1 MAAPPTEASAR
12 ATSSTAA
19 AADPPQALD
28 SEEEETSRAK
38 DKRTLPPTGA
48 QKARRR
54 RKKKKA
60 QEKVQA
66 LEEEA
71 PKDGKGKG
79 KERAQTPPDTG
90 QPPPAAARTRHNWAM
105 YPEAQQCLIDVF
117 RQYAASSTAD
127 RTAIKEAAW
136 REATSLLPT
145 KGENTKKVRSFA
157 PSTFTTHLTISY
169 SW

>member
-1 MAAPPTEASAR
+1 MAAPPTEPPVR
-12 ATSSTAA
+12 ATASTAA

-28 SEEEETSRAK
+28 SEEEERSGAK
-38 DKRTLPPTGA
+38 DKRMLPPTGA
-48 QKARRR
+48 QKARRQR

-60 QEKVQA
+60 QEEGQA

-79 KERAQTPPDTG
+79 KERAQTPPDTAH
-90 QPPPAAARTRHNWAM
+90 PTAAAARTRHNWAA

-117 RQYAASSTAD
+117 RQYVASSTAD

-145 KGENTKKVRSFA
+145 KGENAKK
-157 PSTFTTHLTISY
+157 
-169 SW
+169 